1 MLTKL
6 TFAFIAALVLAQAS
20 TAYAQSHRQRGAPH
34 RGATF
39 VPAVP
44 ATSSYP
50 SQTQYCN
57 ETYKGFRLCDWL
69 RPDRD

>member
-1 MLTKL
+1 MMIKS
-6 TFAFIAALVLAQAS
+6 TFALIAVLVLS
-20 TAYAQSHRQRGAPH
+20 LGTAVAQSHRQRGAPH

-57 ETYKGFRLCDWL
+57 ETYKGFRVCDWL

>member
-1 MLTKL
+1 MIKS
-6 TFAFIAALVLAQAS
+6 TFALVAVLVLALGS
-20 TAYAQSHRQRGAPH
+20 TAVAQSHRQRGAPH
-34 RGATF
+34 RGTTF

-57 ETYKGFRLCDWL
+57 ETYKGFRVCDWL